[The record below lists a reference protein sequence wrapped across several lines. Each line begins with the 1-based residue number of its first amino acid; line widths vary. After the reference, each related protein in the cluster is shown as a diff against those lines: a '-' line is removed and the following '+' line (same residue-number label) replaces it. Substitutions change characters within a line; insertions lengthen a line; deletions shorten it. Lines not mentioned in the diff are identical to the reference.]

1 MVPKTLSDGFMDLVN
16 VQKSNSSFSFLVFSS
31 KIHRFLRLKCT
42 DEWPVQKKSLEPKY
56 LVVIIG
62 DQSQRDSKF
71 DWSLIC
77 YNFYFL
83 TQQFRKDKEEGEKC
97 VCAVEK
103 CWWVLLFAKGKKC
116 VLVVCKFSKLHSK
129 NVALKNL
136 RWHWIFNYRFTSLLA
151 IFQSTFNRMLRAAKT
166 NRIFFKLVL

>member
-1 MVPKTLSDGFMDLVN
+1 MAGSEKISGTKISCCNHRWSEPKGFKTWLIFN
-16 VQKSNSSFSFLVFSS
+16 LLQLLLFQLSNSENSE
-31 KIHRFLRLKCT
+31 KT
-42 DEWPVQKKSLEPKY
+42 KKK
-56 LVVIIG
+56 
-62 DQSQRDSKF
+62 
-71 DWSLIC
+71 
-77 YNFYFL
+77 
-83 TQQFRKDKEEGEKC
+83 GEKC

-166 NRIFFKLVL
+166 NRIFFKLVLSSI

>member
-1 MVPKTLSDGFMDLVN
+1 MDLVN

-62 DQSQRDSKF
+62 DQSQRDSKL

-77 YNFYFL
+77 YNFYFFNKNS
-83 TQQFRKDKEEGEKC
+83 TTKKGKS
-97 VCAVEK
+97 VSAVEK

-166 NRIFFKLVL
+166 NRIFFKLVLSSI